1 MLTPQDI
8 FRFIFFAFWGGI
20 LFLLVIVWWAVY
32 KCSEPGKA

>member
-8 FRFIFFAFWGGI
+8 FRFFFFAFWGGI
-20 LFLLVIVWWAVY
+20 IFLLVIVWWAVY